1 MFRIKKITLFLVCF
15 FIILFVTVSVQ
26 AKENSEIIIGEEI
39 PLPKELEFH
48 VNSSCTNHVYFMQA
62 TAFSDGSF
70 AVYSRTGKRYHPSST
85 DFRNVYIDIYDQNG
99 VFLQELSFNT
109 DSSLSVKL
117 TEKTVKIYFYTNVL
131 VFNRET
137 QKLKNYSVDRD
148 AVINSG
154 IFDSLKNEQFA
165 CGDWTYSCKKSLEGY
180 TQLARSN
187 ENETQI
193 LVQMPGTGNTIWN
206 TFLRGPLFGI
216 AGIAVIVFLRKKWRK
231 INHSIKD
238 DTACS

>member
-1 MFRIKKITLFLVCF
+1 MRNTKRIVLLLFCF
-15 FIILFVTVSVQ
+15 LILFSNTICVYS
-26 AKENSEIIIGEEI
+26 AENNEIAIGKEI
-39 PLPKELEFH
+39 PLPEDLAFKVNATCTDH
-48 VNSSCTNHVYFMQA
+48 VFFLQA
-62 TAFSDGSF
+62 AACPDGSF

-99 VFLQELSFNT
+99 VFQQELSFNT
-109 DSSLSVKL
+109 DSSLLVKL

-131 VFNRET
+131 IFNRET
-137 QKLKNYSVDRD
+137 QALKNYSVDRD